1 MESFENEIEKYKS
14 LLDQINKE
22 LNELKTK
29 YEEAD
34 KTRLVLGDDLRKSW
48 NFIENIQQ
56 YLDDQDEITKSVN
69 AQIFETKK
77 ENIKLESEKLKLQNE
92 LQLKEKQLEEMNG
105 KIFLIN
111 YFNKII
117 NSIFNYL

>member
-1 MESFENEIEKYKS
+1 M
-14 LLDQINKE
+14 
-22 LNELKTK
+22 KTK

-56 YLDDQDEITKSVN
+56 YLDDQDEITKSVQ
-69 AQIFETKK
+69 AQISETKK
-77 ENIKLESEKLKLQNE
+77 ENIELESEKLKLQNE